1 MSFLSLDDSQS
12 FLTESGSVSSM
23 KSYPHNLWAT
33 PSHADYP
40 ITSEKMAIRS
50 YLRRSHRSQVKKRR
64 RRLALAKERRT
75 LRLIKEHERRVEL
88 LKIKHQRRKVAQKW
102 LDVLVHRAIYSKVVS
117 VFEDADKARQENA
130 KRKEQLRKLSATAS
144 IIQKAVRSK
153 LLKDLN
159 GQHWQQVARFAGL
172 MRRNRWRCTLGL
184 RCWRRY
190 NARNVVRDFLKQTA
204 KMQGGRAIL
213 VFQQRVRYAQRLV
226 RDWVRVRKRRMAFLR
241 TVRGGAVMRLFLR
254 RVDGVEGSGGV
265 AGAPA

>member
-1 MSFLSLDDSQS
+1 MYKRQ
-12 FLTESGSVSSM
+12 
-23 KSYPHNLWAT
+23 
-33 PSHADYP
+33 DYP

-117 VFEDADKARQENA
+117 VFEDADKARKEN
-130 KRKEQLRKLSATAS
+130 ELRKAQLLFKSGKAS
-144 IIQKAVRSK
+144 VIQKAARSK

-172 MRRNRWRCTLGL
+172 MRRNRWRCSLGL
-184 RCWRRY
+184 RCWRRS
-190 NARNVVRDFLKQTA
+190 NARNVVRDFLRQTA

-241 TVRGGAVMRLFLR
+241 TVRFQRSNRDRSTPSTWR
-254 RVDGVEGSGGV
+254 RTPSTLHARRSGRRSKPRRGRKS
-265 AGAPA
+265 ARKNSSD

>member
-1 MSFLSLDDSQS
+1 
-12 FLTESGSVSSM
+12 
-23 KSYPHNLWAT
+23 
-33 PSHADYP
+33 
-40 ITSEKMAIRS
+40 
-50 YLRRSHRSQVKKRR
+50 
-64 RRLALAKERRT
+64 
-75 LRLIKEHERRVEL
+75 
-88 LKIKHQRRKVAQKW
+88 
-102 LDVLVHRAIYSKVVS
+102 VS
-117 VFEDADKARQENA
+117 VFEDADKARKEN
-130 KRKEQLRKLSATAS
+130 ELRKAQLLFKSGKAS

-190 NARNVVRDFLKQTA
+190 NARNVVRDFLRQTA

-241 TVRGGAVMRLFLR
+241 TVRFQCRNRDRSTPSTRG
-254 RVDGVEGSGGV
+254 DGVLAEM
-265 AGAPA
+265 